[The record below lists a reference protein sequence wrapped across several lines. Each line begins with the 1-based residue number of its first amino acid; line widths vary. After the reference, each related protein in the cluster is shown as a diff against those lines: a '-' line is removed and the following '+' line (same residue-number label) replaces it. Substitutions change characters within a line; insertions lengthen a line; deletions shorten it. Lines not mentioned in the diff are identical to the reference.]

1 MENIEKKE
9 FRYERKFVIP
19 IMDKKETETL
29 IKANSFLFEEIFYER
44 QINNIYFDDIDMT
57 SYFDNVLGNSDR
69 TKIRIRW
76 YGDFDKVQKPIL
88 EFKIR
93 KGVVG
98 TKFRFPLINFSL
110 PCSLENM
117 KKIFEKSNLPEWVI
131 NTLKAR
137 RFTLVNYYK
146 RKYFLSNC
154 KRFRVTIDSGLTYR
168 GILNQNFSLLN
179 EIKEDH
185 HILELKYDI
194 DKLAAGVSTQ
204 FPFRL
209 TKSSKYVS
217 GVTYF
222 RGE

>member
-1 MENIEKKE
+1 MENIKKKE

-76 YGDFDKVQKPIL
+76 YGDFDNIQEPIL

-93 KGVVG
+93 DGFVG

-117 KKIFEKSNLPEWVI
+117 KKVFEKSNLPGWVV
-131 NTLKAR
+131 NTLKTR

-154 KRFRVTIDSGLTYR
+154 KKFRVTIDSGLTYR

-179 EIKEDH
+179 EIKENH

-194 DKLAAGVSTQ
+194 DKLAEGVSTQ

-209 TKSSKYVS
+209 TKNSKYVT